1 MWTYPLV
8 KPKLESHLSND
19 DFEHISNKLKAL
31 DIHTI
36 RTQAETELHPHT
48 FKIFEKTIQHI
59 QKHIKL
65 MRGFDDINVFD
76 NQAYRRSISYE
87 VENYLLIFLLNP
99 RSVDCTALQLPM
111 FFLNMCYMYFDHTID
126 NPATTTAE
134 KAALFTYVKNLIN
147 GIFSKPETKIQRQ
160 LYRLFKLMTLTYP
173 EFESVRPAF
182 LGILE
187 AERSSM
193 TNNHKVETM
202 IEKGIT
208 TVRII
213 VELCRLHIDIP
224 EDTKFIHQVGIMGQ
238 ALDDLMDIET
248 DLKENNKT
256 YFITRYEKYKTLDAE
271 MDGLIH
277 CSQMIIEYAKTS
289 KFIKLHAYQDSV
301 LKLIKCMMQYILT
314 YIVNK
319 RKHMCSDTYMKTF
332 KLLDLNMIQNKYKN
346 INVIKYIEDL

>member
-1 MWTYPLV
+1 MWVYPSI
-8 KPKLESHLSND
+8 KPNLELDLSKD
-19 DFEHISNKLKAL
+19 DVEHINNKIKAI
-31 DIHTI
+31 DIDNLYS
-36 RTQAETELHPHT
+36 QAEAELHPHT
-48 FKIFEKTIQHI
+48 FKLFKKIIQHI
-59 QKHIKL
+59 QTHIKL

-87 VENYLLIFLLNP
+87 VENYLLIYLLNP

-126 NPATTTAE
+126 NPVTTTAE

-147 GIFSKPETKIQRQ
+147 GVFSKPETKIQRQ
-160 LYRLFKLMTLTYP
+160 LHRLFRLMTLTYS
-173 EFESVRPAF
+173 EFDSVRPAF

-202 IEKGIT
+202 IAKGIT

-213 VELCRLHIDIP
+213 VELCRLHIHIP
-224 EDTKFIHQVGIMGQ
+224 EDTKFIHQVGVMGQ

-248 DLKENNKT
+248 DMEDNNKT
-256 YFITRYEKYKTLDAE
+256 YFIKRYEKYKTLDAE
-271 MDGLIH
+271 IDGLIH
-277 CSQMIIEYAKTS
+277 CSKLIIEYAKTAM
-289 KFIKLHAYQDSV
+289 FIKLHPCQESV
-301 LKLIKCMMQYILT
+301 LKLIQCMMQCILT

-319 RKHMCSDTYMKTF
+319 RKHMCSETYVKSF
-332 KLLDLNMIQNKYKN
+332 KKLDLDMIQNKYKDIN
-346 INVIKYIEDL
+346 IVKYIEDL